1 MDISVVI
8 VSWKVKDLLKQCLQS
23 IFDLTRGVK
32 FEVFVVDN
40 NSGDGTAEMVAQEFP
55 QVNLI
60 ASNRNLGFAKGNNIA
75 IEIAQ
80 GDIVYLLNPDTELK
94 DNAIA
99 KLVDFMRCQPQA
111 GIVGTKLVN
120 PDGSHQLSVRRLPG
134 FLVALLWVLKLHKLF
149 PGWRLFRD
157 YLADDFDYSKSQQCE
172 QVMGASMAIRRSVL
186 ENLGV
191 LDEQYFIWFEEVD
204 YCKMATDAGH
214 QVWYTPE
221 ATITHYGGVSFG
233 QVNGLTNQ
241 RRFNSS
247 LRKYVRKHHGYFAW
261 LLLLL
266 FHPFSM
272 FLAWMISLKRDK
284 I

>member
-23 IFDLTRGVK
+23 IFDLTRGVEV
-32 FEVFVVDN
+32 EVFVVDN
-40 NSGDGTAEMVAQEFP
+40 DSGDGTAEMVTREFP

-60 ASNRNLGFAKGNNIA
+60 ASNRNLGFAKGNNMA

-94 DNAIA
+94 DNAIG
-99 KLVDFMRCQPQA
+99 KLVDFMKRQPQA
-111 GIVGTKLVN
+111 AIVGTKLVN
-120 PDGSHQLSVRRLPG
+120 PDGSHQLSVRRLPS
-134 FLVALLWVLKLHKLF
+134 FLVALLWTLKLHRLF

-157 YLADDFDYSKSQQCE
+157 YLDEDFDYGQSQQCE

-186 ENLGV
+186 EDIGM
-191 LDEQYFIWFEEVD
+191 LDERYFIWFEEVD
-204 YCKMATDAGH
+204 YCKMAADAGY

-221 ATITHYGGVSFG
+221 AIVTHYGGVSFG
-233 QVNGLTNQ
+233 QVDGLTNQ

-247 LRKYVRKHHGYFAW
+247 LRKYVRKHHGRFAW
-261 LLLLL
+261 LVLLL
-266 FHPFSM
+266 FHPKSM
-272 FLAWMISLKRDK
+272 FFAWVNSLKK
-284 I
+284 Q